1 MNIRLAGAA
10 AVTAAL
16 VLTGCTSGDDDTDA
30 TTETEATTE
39 AMDEATDE
47 ATDEEMAESTD
58 DAGAA
63 GEEAGTIVDVA
74 AGNED
79 FSTLVAAV
87 EAADLVE
94 TLSGEGPFTVFA
106 PTNDAFDALP
116 EGVLDAL
123 LLEEN
128 VDVLTSILTYHV
140 VSGEVTSDQ
149 VTDGDVA
156 TVEGQSVTLST
167 ENGVMVND
175 ATVVIADVEASN
187 GVIHAIDAVLI
198 PPDVDPASLVE

>member
-10 AVTAAL
+10 ALTAAL
-16 VLTGCTSGDDDTDA
+16 VLTGCTSSDDDSDTA
-30 TTETEATTE
+30 EATTE
-39 AMDEATDE
+39 ATEEAMEDEAEATD
-47 ATDEEMAESTD
+47 
-58 DAGAA
+58 DADAA
-63 GEEAGTIVDVA
+63 AEEAGTIVDVA
-74 AGNED
+74 AANDD

-87 EAADLVE
+87 QAADLVD
-94 TLSGEGPFTVFA
+94 TLSSDGPFTVFA

-140 VSGEVTSDQ
+140 LEGEVTSDQ

-156 TVEGQSVTLST
+156 TVEGQTVTLST
-167 ENGVMVND
+167 ENGVMVNE

-198 PPDVDPASLVE
+198 PPDVDPASLVG